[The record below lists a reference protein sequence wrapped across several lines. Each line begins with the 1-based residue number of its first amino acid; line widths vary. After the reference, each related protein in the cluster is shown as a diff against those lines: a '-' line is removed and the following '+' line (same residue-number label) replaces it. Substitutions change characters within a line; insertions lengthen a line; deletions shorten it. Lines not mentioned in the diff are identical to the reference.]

1 MAQGAPPPSC
11 VSFKSAE
18 ASGQGRSSG
27 AGSAPAASLLQSLCC
42 ALAPS
47 SARVLPVTLPR
58 SKAPANCSSAS
69 EPQAFAVGNG
79 QDDQDEEERQ
89 NEMQGRDVDDRLHCA
104 SSRILAAS
112 SASVSRMM

>member
-1 MAQGAPPPSC
+1 VLEAPHGDPGGSTQHEEQGH
-11 VSFKSAE
+11 E
-18 ASGQGRSSG
+18 DEL
-27 AGSAPAASLLQSLCC
+27 PAVPREEDHEEIPHGEELEER
-42 ALAPS
+42 P
-47 SARVLPVTLPR
+47 ARRDDQFPL
-58 SKAPANCSSAS
+58 

-89 NEMQGRDVDDRLHCA
+89 NEMQGPDVDDRLHCA